1 MKVYLYVRSVISLI
15 GEGGVGK
22 TNLVKKVYNDDV
34 VNSHFASVH
43 AWITISQSHNL
54 KKLLKNMK
62 SEIWQIGEDKNVG
75 EMDIVKEL
83 IDHLR
88 KYLQTN

>member
-1 MKVYLYVRSVISLI
+1 
-15 GEGGVGK
+15 
-22 TNLVKKVYNDDV
+22 
-34 VNSHFASVH
+34 
-43 AWITISQSHNL
+43 
-54 KKLLKNMK
+54 MK